1 MERILVVED
10 ERKLN
15 DAIRDYL
22 AAKGFSVT
30 QCLSGTE
37 AASIAPEGKF
47 DLIVLDLMLPGVDGT
62 EVARRIR
69 MTSDVP
75 IIMVTARDAEAD
87 RILGFDVGA
96 DDYVVK
102 PFSVRELEARIRAIL
117 KRCSKADAGA
127 DGGKPIVHA
136 GIELDAGRRRAS
148 KNGKEIPLTR
158 AQFEIL
164 SALLSSPGRV
174 MTRTDLV
181 ERIGG
186 YAYDGYERTIDV
198 HIKNIRKA
206 IETDPGKPEILLTV
220 WGIGYKASE

>member
-1 MERILVVED
+1 V
-10 ERKLN
+10 
-15 DAIRDYL
+15 
-22 AAKGFSVT
+22 KGFNVT
-30 QCLSGTE
+30 QCLTGTE
-37 AASIAPEGKF
+37 AVTVALNVRF

-62 EVARRIR
+62 EVARRVR
-69 MTSDVP
+69 RTSDVP

-117 KRCSKADAGA
+117 RRTAKVDRHAE
-127 DGGKPIVHA
+127 GGTTIVHA
-136 GIELDAGRRRAS
+136 GIELDAGRRRAI

-164 SALLSSPGRV
+164 SALLASPGRV
-174 MTRTDLV
+174 MPRADLV

-206 IETDPGKPEILLTV
+206 IETDPGKPEIILTV
-220 WGIGYKASE
+220 WGIGYKAGE